1 MELKVLVNALAN
13 GTIAIATTG
22 FIAILRH
29 EKSPIERMPIILQW
43 WIRVSLA
50 MIAAGSL
57 LSVLTLSNPKW
68 SEVALNIGL
77 AGLFSWAVSW
87 HKSRWSIK

>member
-1 MELKVLVNALAN
+1 MELKLLVNAVAN
-13 GTIAIATTG
+13 GAICISTTG

-29 EKSPIERMPIILQW
+29 EKSPIERMSLVMQW

-50 MIAAGSL
+50 SIAAGSL
-57 LSVLTLSNPKW
+57 FSVLTLSNPVW
-68 SEVALNIGL
+68 SEVAVNIGL

-87 HKSRWSIK
+87 HKYRWSIK

>member
-1 MELKVLVNALAN
+1 MDLKILINVIAN
-13 GTIAIATTG
+13 GILCISTTG

-29 EKSPIERMPIILQW
+29 EKSPIETMPIWTQW

-50 MIAAGSL
+50 SIAAGAL
-57 LSVLTLSNPKW
+57 FSVLRLSNPVW
-68 SEVALNIGL
+68 SEVAVNTGL

-87 HKSRWSIK
+87 HKYRWSIK